1 MKKSSLILLIAA
13 MLLPH
18 TVSSQPSNGQRQR
31 QQMSPE
37 QRQQMMRRMG
47 LQYGVHDIDSLRWR
61 DNCILADPASHTYYF
76 VGPAGRSIRQYK
88 SKDLKHWEGP
98 TTIFTVPEGFW
109 GDTRINGIWAPELHY
124 YNGKYY
130 IFCTFDT
137 SEKFSEQWRN
147 WNANGGRVK
156 RGSQI
161 LWSDSPEGPFHAFAP
176 HSTMPVDMMTID
188 GTLWV
193 EDGVPYMVYCHEWV
207 QITDGAVGYVR
218 LKPDLSDIDGEPRNL
233 FRASYVNHTW
243 GQPIPP
249 EGSGYVTDGPYLY
262 KGKTGKLYM
271 VWTTNNSCGIAISD
285 SGKIAGPW
293 RQQDEPLLVNAG
305 HAMIC
310 TSFEGQLML
319 VLHAPYWGETHPKIY
334 DLEDTGET
342 LKVIKEHG
350 K

>member
-1 MKKSSLILLIAA
+1 MKKVLYLILAVV
-13 MLLPH
+13 LLAPQI
-18 TVSSQPSNGQRQR
+18 TSAQPRG
-31 QQMSPE
+31 
-37 QRQQMMRRMG
+37 RMA
-47 LQYGVHDIDSLRWR
+47 YGVHDIDSLRWR
-61 DNCILADPASHTYYF
+61 DNCILADPVSHTYYF
-76 VGPAGRSIRQYK
+76 VGPAGRSVMSYK

-98 TTIFTVPEGFW
+98 TIIFTTPEGFW
-109 GDTRINGIWAPELHY
+109 GDTKINSIWAPELHY

-137 SEKFSEQWRN
+137 SEKFGEQWRGWEKN
-147 WNANGGRVK
+147 GRVK

-161 LWSDSPEGPFHAFAP
+161 LVSDSPEGPFKPFAA

-207 QITDGAVGYVR
+207 QVTDGAVGYVR
-218 LKPDLSDIDGEPRNL
+218 LKPDLSDIDGEPTNL

-243 GQPIPP
+243 GRPIPAN
-249 EGSGYVTDGPYLY
+249 GGGYVTDGPYLY
-262 KGKTGKLYM
+262 KGKGGKLYM
-271 VWTTNNSCGIAISD
+271 VWTTNNTCGVAISD

-293 RQQDEPLLVNAG
+293 RQQDEPLFVNGG

-319 VLHAPYWGETHPKIY
+319 VLHAPYWGDTHPKIL

-342 LKVIKEHG
+342 LKVIGEHG
-350 K
+350 KY